1 MTKLLLSVL
10 ALIVLAGGLL
20 GLNPGGRRDH
30 LVSPISR
37 PEQVLLSRIKE
48 LAELVTLR
56 VPVSTVIT
64 TELAGYTGS
73 ISCVVVVHGEVE
85 FGVDLEQARFE
96 DIDPEARTAT
106 LILPTPT
113 VRHARLDH
121 ERTKVYSL
129 DRQGLWTLLVSD
141 EAGRRVV
148 NVAMRDAQAAVAV
161 TAENAQLH
169 AQAKER
175 AGRLIQKAFMPVG
188 WTLELVWVDDTGVSA
203 TPCIEAFKE

>member
-37 PEQVLLSRIKE
+37 PEQVLLSRITE

-64 TELAGYTGS
+64 TELSGYTGS

-85 FGVDLEQARFE
+85 LGVDLEQARFE
-96 DIDPEARTAT
+96 DVDPEARTAP
-106 LILPTPT
+106 LVLPPPT
-113 VRHARLDH
+113 VHAARLNH
-121 ERTKVYSL
+121 ERTRVYSL
-129 DRQGLWTLLVSD
+129 DRHGLWWLYISD
-141 EAGRRVV
+141 EPGRRVV
-148 NVAMRDAQAAVAV
+148 NRGMQQAQAVVEAAGQDAILLNQAREQ
-161 TAENAQLH
+161 AERIL
-169 AQAKER
+169 R
-175 AGRLIQKAFMPVG
+175 
-188 WTLELVWVDDTGVSA
+188 
-203 TPCIEAFKE
+203 EAFKTIGWDPQLEWAP